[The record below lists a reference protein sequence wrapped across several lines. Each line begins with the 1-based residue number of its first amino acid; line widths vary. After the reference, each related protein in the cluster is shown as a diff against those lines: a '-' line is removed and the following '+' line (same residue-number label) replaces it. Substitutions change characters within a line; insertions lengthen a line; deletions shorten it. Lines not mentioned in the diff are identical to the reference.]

1 MNSHNASSKILFVV
15 IIVLGWSLTSAAIP
29 NVNIQKAIAVGVD
42 TGITRTNDATFQ
54 SPLYIELDKT
64 TSQKAVVVNG
74 TTTHAIEIK
83 FSGHGTAKGVNYIDS
98 GNGLIIP
105 RDNGVII
112 VKGRVTMMTSSG
124 ETASATFQEIG
135 HPAADANNAIITAS
149 GAAFFDANATGR
161 LAFLA
166 NTVAVYKDQIC
177 KDGTD
182 KVIAWEW
189 K

>member
-1 MNSHNASSKILFVV
+1 MLAQILFVV

-74 TTTHAIEIK
+74 TTKHAIEVT
-83 FSGHGTAKGVNYIDS
+83 FSGHGTAKGVNYTDS

-105 RDNGVII
+105 RD
-112 VKGRVTMMTSSG
+112 
-124 ETASATFQEIG
+124 
-135 HPAADANNAIITAS
+135 
-149 GAAFFDANATGR
+149 
-161 LAFLA
+161 
-166 NTVAVYKDQIC
+166 
-177 KDGTD
+177 
-182 KVIAWEW
+182 
-189 K
+189 